1 MKYLALLFATLFIIG
16 CSTPNLIG
24 KNVKKTYFTG
34 GQLHTEFILDDNTG
48 QNGLLKTYGYDGKI
62 TSTVPIHN
70 GVKDGIETGFDNKG
84 RVIWKYTYING
95 KKEGKQYVYY
105 PNGDVMISYTCV
117 GDVKHGVAKTFNKD
131 GSVNE
136 EVVFDHGR
144 IIN

>member
-1 MKYLALLFATLFIIG
+1 MKQFTLLLFALLAIG
-16 CSTPNLIG
+16 CSSPNFTG
-24 KNVKKTYFTG
+24 KTIKKTYFTG

-48 QNGLLKTYGYDGKI
+48 QNGLLKTYGYDGEL
-62 TSTVPIHN
+62 TSTVPIHH
-70 GVKDGIETGFDNKG
+70 GVKDGVETGFDNKG

-136 EVVFDHGR
+136 EVMFDHGR

>member
-16 CSTPNLIG
+16 CSTPNLMG